1 MAFAI
6 NTTNIRLD
14 GSILHGMC
22 KDGKGVPV
30 SSSLDLNSGIGNT
43 NGEFNF
49 FRTGLGTGFTSTAR
63 DISLKDDTLYAKL
76 RTDTGSWIPATINLN
91 LCVKNESGVLKFTE
105 KP

>member
-6 NTTNIRLD
+6 TTTNIRLD

-22 KDGKGVPV
+22 KDGKGGPV
-30 SSSLDLNSGIGNT
+30 SSSLDLNSGIGNI

-49 FRTGLGTGFTSTAR
+49 FRTDFTSTAR
-63 DISLKDDTLYAKL
+63 DIYLKDDTLYATL
-76 RTDTGSWIPATINLN
+76 RTDSGSWKQATINLN
-91 LCVKNESGVLKFTE
+91 FCVKNESGVLKFTE